1 MHSIIISNLI
11 NEMRFWGIAS
21 RANQDAAI
29 QAVLG
34 LGPIDSIQAVQAA
47 IQAVCG
53 VVRGLDSIDMQ
64 AFAQGA
70 LLWALEQGRSQGYI
84 IQGLA

>member
-21 RANQDAAI
+21 RPNQDAAI
-29 QAVLG
+29 QAILG
-34 LGPIDSIQAVQAA
+34 LGTINTLGAVQGA
-47 IQAVCG
+47 IQAACG
-53 VVRGLDSIDMQ
+53 AVRGLDALDAQ

-70 LLWALEQGRSQGYI
+70 LLWALEQGRSQGYS
-84 IQGLA
+84 IQGLT

>member
-1 MHSIIISNLI
+1 MHSIIISNVI

-21 RANQDAAI
+21 RPNQDAAI

-34 LGPIDSIQAVQAA
+34 LGPVDTLQAVQGA
-47 IQAVCG
+47 IQAACG
-53 VVRGLDSIDMQ
+53 AVRGLDATDMQ

-70 LLWALEQGRSQGYI
+70 LLWALEQVRSQGYSF
-84 IQGLA
+84 QGLA

>member
-11 NEMRFWGIAS
+11 NEMRFWGVAS

-29 QAVLG
+29 GTILG
-34 LGPIDSIQAVQAA
+34 LGPIDTIQAVQEA
-47 IQAVCG
+47 IQAACG
-53 VVRGLDSIDMQ
+53 AVRGLDSIDMQ
-64 AFAQGA
+64 VFAQGA
-70 LLWALEQGRSQGYI
+70 LLWALEQGRSQGYA

>member
-1 MHSIIISNLI
+1 MHSIIISNVI
-11 NEMRFWGIAS
+11 SEMRFWGIAGK
-21 RANQDAAI
+21 ANQEAAI
-29 QAVLG
+29 QTILG
-34 LGPIDSIQAVQAA
+34 LGPIDTVKAVQGA

-70 LLWALEQGRSQGYI
+70 LLWALEQGRAQGCW
-84 IQGLA
+84 GLA

>member
-11 NEMRFWGIAS
+11 NEMRFWGIAGK
-21 RANQDAAI
+21 ANQDAAI
-29 QAVLG
+29 STILG
-34 LGPIDSIQAVQAA
+34 LGPIDTVKAVQDA

-53 VVRGLDSIDMQ
+53 VVRGLDSTDMQ

-70 LLWALEQGRSQGYI
+70 LLWALEQGRAQGW
-84 IQGLA
+84 GLV

>member
-1 MHSIIISNLI
+1 MHSIIISNVVSEL
-11 NEMRFWGIAS
+11 RFWGIAGK
-21 RANQDAAI
+21 ANQDAAI
-29 QAVLG
+29 DTILG
-34 LGPIDSIQAVQAA
+34 LGPIDSIQAVQAV

-53 VVRGLDSIDMQ
+53 VVRGLDAVDMQ

-70 LLWALEQGRSQGYI
+70 LLWALEQGRSQGYS